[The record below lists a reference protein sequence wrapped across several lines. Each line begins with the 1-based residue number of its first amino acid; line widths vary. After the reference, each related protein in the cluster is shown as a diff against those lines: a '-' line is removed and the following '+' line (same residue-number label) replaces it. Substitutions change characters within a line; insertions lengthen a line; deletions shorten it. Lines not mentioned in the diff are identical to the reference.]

1 MEDAKFI
8 VETLRRQRNNLRFS
22 ELAKV
27 CDRFFGTPRQEGM
40 SHRVYR
46 TPWPDD
52 PRVNIQDDKGQA
64 KPYQVRQVI
73 KAIDRLQH
81 PAEEPGPERTGRE

>member
-1 MEDAKFI
+1 MEDAKVI

-22 ELAKV
+22 ELANV
-27 CDRFFGTPRQEGM
+27 CDRFFGAPRQEGT

-64 KPYQVRQVI
+64 KPYQVLQVI

-81 PAEEPGPERTGRE
+81 PAEEPGPERT